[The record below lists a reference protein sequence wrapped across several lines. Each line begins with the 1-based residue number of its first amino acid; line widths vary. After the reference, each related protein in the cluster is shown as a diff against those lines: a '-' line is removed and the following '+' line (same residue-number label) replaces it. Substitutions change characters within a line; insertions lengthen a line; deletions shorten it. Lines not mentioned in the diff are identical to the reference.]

1 MWDSRLPWYAHSLND
16 YLIAGEMN
24 TWMKIISIYLITA
37 HLDSDTLKS
46 ENLDSYPS
54 LDDF

>member
-1 MWDSRLPWYAHSLND
+1 
-16 YLIAGEMN
+16 MN
-24 TWMKIISIYLITA
+24 IWMKIISTYLITA